1 MGTLSGRAA
10 LRSMTGYGRG
20 EVGEEGVHCV
30 IEIRSVNH
38 RFLDM
43 MIKLPRRLASLES
56 QMRQEI
62 QKRFSRGRF
71 ELTLSWQSEEE
82 KELKIDRH
90 LARQYILAL
99 QELKAELNLAG
110 EVHADTLAHFKEI
123 FQPMEKEE
131 DMEKVW
137 RIVKMGLDQALD
149 SLDSLR
155 KAEGQV
161 LKEDIQGRIEEIA
174 RHVRGVRAQYP
185 TALMEYHERLKERV
199 RKLVQDL
206 EVDPQRLAQEVA
218 FFAERS
224 DISEELTRLD
234 SHLQQFPLFL
244 SSEEASVGR
253 TLDFLLQEIHRE
265 VNTLGTK
272 AGDFK
277 ISQSV
282 IAIKAEMEKIR
293 EQVQNI
299 E

>member
-1 MGTLSGRAA
+1 MT

-20 EVGEEGVHCV
+20 EVGEDRVNC
-30 IEIRSVNH
+30 ILEIRSVNH

-43 MIKLPRRLASLES
+43 MIKLPRRLASLEP
-56 QMRQEI
+56 QVRQEI

-71 ELTLSWQSEEE
+71 ELTLIWQSEEE

-99 QELKAELNLAG
+99 QELKAELTLAG
-110 EVHADTLAHFKEI
+110 EVRADTLAHFKEI
-123 FQPMEKEE
+123 FQPAEKDE
-131 DMEKVW
+131 DLEKAW
-137 RIVKMGLDQALD
+137 GIVKNGLDQALD

-155 KAEGQV
+155 KAEGQA
-161 LKEDIQGRIEEIA
+161 LKEDIQGRIDTIE
-174 RHVRGVRAQYP
+174 RHVQGIRAQYP
-185 TALMEYHERLKERV
+185 TALSEYHERLKERV
-199 RKLVQDL
+199 RNLVQDL
-206 EVDPQRLAQEVA
+206 EVDPQRLVQEVA

-234 SHLQQFPLFL
+234 SHLKQFPIFL
-244 SSEEASVGR
+244 SSEEISVGR

-272 AGDFK
+272 AGDFR

-282 IAIKAEMEKIR
+282 IAIKAELEKIR

>member
-1 MGTLSGRAA
+1 MT
-10 LRSMTGYGRG
+10 LRSMTGYGRR
-20 EVGEEGVHCV
+20 EVGEEGVRC
-30 IEIRSVNH
+30 ILEIRSVNH

-43 MIKLPRRLASLES
+43 MIKLPRRLASLEPLV
-56 QMRQEI
+56 RQEI

-71 ELTLSWQSEEE
+71 DLSMIWQSEEE

-99 QELKAELNLAG
+99 QELKTELDLAG
-110 EVHADTLAHFKEI
+110 EVRTDSLVHFKEI
-123 FQPMEKEE
+123 FQPVEKEE
-131 DMEKVW
+131 DMEKIW
-137 RIVKMGLDQALD
+137 GIVKKGLDQALD
-149 SLDSLR
+149 SLDTLR

-161 LKEDIQGRIEEIA
+161 LKEDIQGRIETIE
-174 RHVRGVRAQYP
+174 RHLQGVRAQYP
-185 TALMEYHERLKERV
+185 TALSEYHERLKERI
-199 RKLVQDL
+199 RNLVHDL

-218 FFAERS
+218 FFADRS

-234 SHLQQFPLFL
+234 SHLKQFPLFL
-244 SSEEASVGR
+244 SSEETSVGR

-282 IAIKAEMEKIR
+282 IAIKAELEKIR